1 MLAQEEYVEVHALRK
16 RGWSI
21 SAIARHL
28 GRDRKTVRAHL
39 SGERISG
46 QRAAAEPDPFDVVE
60 AYVRQRLA
68 EDPHLW
74 ATALFEEA
82 TKLGY
87 PQSYVTFARKVR
99 SRQLRPSCAACG
111 GTRGQPTVVIDH
123 PAGEEC
129 QSDWLELRDTPW
141 GSKVFVLVG
150 VLSHSGRFRA
160 WLSASQD
167 QAHLV
172 EGIDAVLR
180 RFGGT
185 ARRWRVDRM
194 ATVLVPG
201 TDRIQASFV
210 GVAKHYG
217 VGVDPCPP
225 RRPNR
230 KGVVEKAIHYIAQRW
245 WRTAAVGTVSEAQ
258 DSLDEFCERV
268 GDARR
273 RAGGSVGELADT
285 EPLLPLPAMPYPAE
299 GVLVRKVAA
308 NGLVSVRGNRYS
320 VPPSVIGTEVSVRW
334 RLGDPIFDVISASG
348 RLVATHRKV
357 PRGQGRVV
365 RLPQHTAALEKVVLA
380 SFTTARP
387 CKPKPNRPP
396 SQAARAIAADIGGGV
411 EHGEPVIDLAV
422 YQRHI
427 DHQNHH
433 RGRR

>member
-1 MLAQEEYVEVHALRK
+1 MLAQEEYVEVHALKR

-39 SGERISG
+39 SGERVPG
-46 QRAAAEPDPFDVVE
+46 QRAAAEPDPFDGVE

-74 ATALFEEA
+74 VTALFDEA
-82 TKLGY
+82 KALGY
-87 PQSYVTFARKVR
+87 GQSYVTFARKIR
-99 SRQLRPSCAACG
+99 NRQLRPSCGACS
-111 GTRGQPTVVIDH
+111 GTRGQAVAVIDH

-129 QSDWLELRDTPW
+129 QWDWLELRDPPW
-141 GSKVFVLVG
+141 GSRVSVLVG

-160 WLSASQD
+160 WVSPSQD

-172 EGIDAVLR
+172 EGIDEVLR
-180 RFGGT
+180 RLGGT

-194 ATVLVPG
+194 ATVVVPG

-217 VGVDPCPP
+217 VGIDPCPP

-230 KGVVEKAIHYIAQRW
+230 KGAVEKASHYIAQRW
-245 WRTAAVGTVSEAQ
+245 WRTAAVGRVSEAQ
-258 DSLDEFCERV
+258 DSLDRFCVRV

-273 RAGGSVGELADT
+273 RAGSTVGELADA
-285 EPLLPLPAMPYPAE
+285 EPLLALLPVPYPAE
-299 GVLVRKVAA
+299 GTLVRKVAA
-308 NGLVSVRGNRYS
+308 NGLVSVWGNRYS

-334 RLGDPIFDVISASG
+334 RLGDPTFDVITGSG

-365 RLPQHTAALEKVVLA
+365 RLPEHIAALERVVLGGCE
-380 SFTTARP
+380 SETPRCQDGSGTWPAR
-387 CKPKPNRPP
+387 
-396 SQAARAIAADIGGGV
+396 
-411 EHGEPVIDLAV
+411 
-422 YQRHI
+422 
-427 DHQNHH
+427 
-433 RGRR
+433 RGRPR

>member
-1 MLAQEEYVEVHALRK
+1 MLAQEESVAVHALRR
-16 RGWSI
+16 RGWSMW
-21 SAIARHL
+21 AIARHV
-28 GRDRKTVRAHL
+28 GRDRKTMRAHL
-39 SGERISG
+39 SGEHAPGWR
-46 QRAAAEPDPFDVVE
+46 RPAESDPFDTFG

-68 EDPHLW
+68 DDPHLW
-74 ATALFEEA
+74 ATALFDEVTA
-82 TKLGY
+82 VGY
-87 PQSYVTFARKVR
+87 GQSYPTFVRKIR
-99 SRQLRPSCAACG
+99 NLRLRPSCGACA
-111 GTRGQPTVVIDH
+111 GTRGRPTVVIDH

-129 QSDWLELRDTPW
+129 QWDWVELRDTPW
-141 GSKVFVLVG
+141 GSTAFVLVG

-160 WLSASQD
+160 WISSRQD

-201 TDRIQASFV
+201 TDRIQPSFV

-217 VGVDPCPP
+217 VGIDACPP

-230 KGVVEKAIHYIAQRW
+230 KGVVEKAIHYLSQRW
-245 WRTAAVGTVSEAQ
+245 WRTAVVNGLAEAQ
-258 DSLDEFCERV
+258 DSLDAFCATV

-273 RAGGSVGELADT
+273 RAEATVEELADT

-299 GVLVRKVAA
+299 GTLVRKVAA
-308 NGLVSVRGNRYS
+308 NGLVSLWGNRYS
-320 VPPSVIGTEVSVRW
+320 VPPSVVGSEVTVRW
-334 RLGDPIFDVISASG
+334 RLGDPRFDVVSASG
-348 RLVATHRKV
+348 QLVAAHRKV

-365 RLPQHTAALEKVVLA
+365 RLPQHTEALHKVVLA
-380 SFTTARP
+380 AFTTARP
-387 CKPKPNRPP
+387 PKPKPNRPP
-396 SQAARAIAADIGGGV
+396 SAAALAIAADIGGSV
-411 EHGEPVIDLAV
+411 SRPEPVTDLGI

-427 DHQNHH
+427 DRQNQR

>member
-28 GRDRKTVRAHL
+28 GRDRRTVRAHL
-39 SGERISG
+39 SGERIPG
-46 QRAAAEPDPFDVVE
+46 QRRSAEPDPFDVVE

-74 ATALFEEA
+74 ATALFDEA
-82 TKLGY
+82 KRLGY
-87 PQSYVTFARKVR
+87 GQSYVTFARKIR
-99 SRQLRPSCAACG
+99 SRRLRPSCSACG
-111 GTRGQPTVVIDH
+111 GTRGRTVAIIDH

-129 QSDWLELRDTPW
+129 QWDWLELRDTPW

-160 WLSASQD
+160 WVSSSQD

-172 EGIDAVLR
+172 EGIDGVLR
-180 RFGGT
+180 HHRFGGT

-245 WRTAAVGTVSEAQ
+245 WRTAAVGTVAEAQ
-258 DSLDEFCERV
+258 DSLDHFSETV

-273 RAGGSVGELADT
+273 RAGDCAKLRTPTSWGTRRGRT
-285 EPLLPLPAMPYPAE
+285 LLDLPPMP
-299 GVLVRKVAA
+299 
-308 NGLVSVRGNRYS
+308 VSRGGN
-320 VPPSVIGTEVSVRW
+320 PGPQ
-334 RLGDPIFDVISASG
+334 SG
-348 RLVATHRKV
+348 CQR
-357 PRGQGRVV
+357 
-365 RLPQHTAALEKVVLA
+365 
-380 SFTTARP
+380 
-387 CKPKPNRPP
+387 
-396 SQAARAIAADIGGGV
+396 ADIGVGQ
-411 EHGEPVIDLAV
+411 PVFGAT
-422 YQRHI
+422 
-427 DHQNHH
+427 
-433 RGRR
+433 RGYKNRS

>member
-21 SAIARHL
+21 AAIARHL

-39 SGERISG
+39 SGERTLG
-46 QRAAAEPDPFDVVE
+46 QRRPAEADPFDGFE
-60 AYVRQRLA
+60 PYVRQRLA

-74 ATALFEEA
+74 ATALFEEV

-87 PQSYVTFARKVR
+87 PQSYVTFARKIR
-99 SRQLRPSCAACG
+99 NRELRPSCGACG
-111 GTRGQPTVVIDH
+111 GTRGRPVAIIDH

-129 QSDWLELRDTPW
+129 QWDWVQLGDTPW
-141 GSKVFVLVG
+141 GSTVFVLVG
-150 VLSHSGRFRA
+150 VLSHSGKFRA
-160 WLSASQD
+160 WLSDCQD
-167 QAHLV
+167 QPHLV
-172 EGIDAVLR
+172 EGIDGVLR

-201 TDRIQASFV
+201 TDRVQASFV

-217 VGVDPCPP
+217 VGIDACPP

-245 WRTAAVGTVSEAQ
+245 WRTAAVGSLAQGQ
-258 DSLDEFCERV
+258 DSLDHFCETT

-273 RAGGSVGELADT
+273 RGGDTVGGLAAG
-285 EPLLPLPAMPYPAE
+285 EPLLALPPMPYPAE
-299 GVLVRKVAA
+299 GTMVRKVAA
-308 NGLVSVRGNRYS
+308 NGLVAVWGNRYS
-320 VPPSVIGTEVSVRW
+320 VPPSVIGTEVNIRW
-334 RLGDPIFDVISASG
+334 RLGDLTFDVVSASG
-348 RLVATHRKV
+348 RLIASHRKV
-357 PRGQGRVV
+357 PRGQGRMV
-365 RLPQHTAALEKVVLA
+365 RLPEHTAALEKVVLGA
-380 SFTTARP
+380 FTTAGP

-396 SQAARAIAADIGGGV
+396 SAAAMAIAADLGGSMQ
-411 EHGEPVIDLAV
+411 HGEPVIDLAI

-427 DHQNHH
+427 DQQH
-433 RGRR
+433 RGRQ